1 MVNLLESLAA
11 VVVVLGH
18 LLKTAAILVTAVGQT
33 VLVTASASA
42 AAVFFGLDEG
52 FSDGLCRRR
61 LLQKPVAD
69 RFGVGTK
76 ARFVERA

>member
-18 LLKTAAILVTAVGQT
+18 LLKTAAILVAAVGQT
-33 VLVTASASA
+33 VLVNAASA

-52 FSDGLCRRR
+52 FSDGLCRRRR